1 MKRFQNILVAVDS
14 RMPDY
19 PALDWAIRL
28 AEYSQAKLKI
38 VDVVPEFS
46 WIARLAMT
54 DSDLTR
60 HALAREKQQK
70 LDAVAAPLLERGF
83 DVQTRVLFGKTSTE
97 IMREVLSCGHDL
109 VLRVTKG
116 AHSHRAGFFGTTSM
130 SLLRTCPCAVW
141 LVRPDRVPKFER
153 VLAAVDPTPHDV
165 AQQTMSRTIVDLAR
179 SIADFERGQLHIAH
193 TWKLFD
199 SNADDSWANPGRF
212 DEAMRTVGGSVNAA
226 MNQFLAPYNLT
237 HRSEGVHLI
246 HAEGGPGNAI
256 AELARQQNI
265 DVVVMGT
272 LARAG
277 FIGALMGNTA
287 EQVLDR
293 VECSVLTI
301 KPNGFVSP
309 VTVPDV

>member
-1 MKRFQNILVAVDS
+1 MKRFKNILVAVDS
-14 RMPDY
+14 RMQDY
-19 PALDWAIRL
+19 PALQWAVRL
-28 AEYSQAKLKI
+28 AEHNQAKLKI

-46 WIARLAMT
+46 WIARLTMP
-54 DSDLTR
+54 DSEHTKQV
-60 HALAREKQQK
+60 LADEKRQK
-70 LDAVAAPLLERGF
+70 LEAIAAPLREQGF
-83 DVQTRVLFGKTSTE
+83 DVETKVLFGKTSGE
-97 IMREVLSCGHDL
+97 IMREVLKSSHDL

-116 AHSHRAGFFGTTSM
+116 AHSHRTGFFGTTSM

-141 LVRPDRVPKFER
+141 LVRPDRTPKFAR
-153 VLAAVDPTPHDV
+153 VLAAVDPAPSDV
-165 AQQTMSRTIVDLAR
+165 AQETMSRTIMDLGR
-179 SIADFERGQLHIAH
+179 SIADFEGGQLHVAH

-199 SNADDSWANPGRF
+199 SNADDSWSNPGQF
-212 DEAMRTVGGSVNAA
+212 DEAMRSIGSSVATA
-226 MNQFLAPYNLT
+226 MNDFLVPYNLN
-237 HRSEGVHLI
+237 HHSDGVHLI

-256 AELARQQNI
+256 ADLAKQQNI

-277 FIGALMGNTA
+277 LSGALMGNTA

-309 VTVPDV
+309 VTVQRE